1 MYIILISMPAA
12 ANPIQKRDATPDKMP
27 YNTPLSIHQ
36 MKMKYEDEYAEYAAH
51 IDFYR
56 PPTKRLIKQTFAMHI
71 YSPRTVVIS

>member
-1 MYIILISMPAA
+1 
-12 ANPIQKRDATPDKMP
+12 MP